1 MTALQTGSFT
11 VMFYYDTVCMYQMI
25 FYSPLH
31 FHVYLIT
38 HIYGT
43 LGVYIHLQELRE
55 QNGF

>member
-43 LGVYIHLQELRE
+43 LGVYIHLQELMD
-55 QNGF
+55 QN